1 MLFRSLAPGA
11 KVRVQSAHRGLRS
24 RLWKYVYIDGVETE
38 KEILHTDSYMAS
50 KAIYRVG
57 PDLPAAA
64 PPAPAIPPEQQPQP
78 AEPVQPAPPEPQPSG
93 PAGPAGPSGDAPA
106 A

>member
-1 MLFRSLAPGA
+1 M
-11 KVRVQSAHRGLRS
+11 
-24 RLWKYVYIDGVETE
+24 KYVYIDGVETE

-64 PPAPAIPPEQQPQP
+64 PPAPAVPAEQPQP
-78 AEPVQPAPPEPQPSG
+78 AEPVQPAQPEAQPQPSG
-93 PAGPAGPSGDAPA
+93 PAGPAGPAGVSGDVPA